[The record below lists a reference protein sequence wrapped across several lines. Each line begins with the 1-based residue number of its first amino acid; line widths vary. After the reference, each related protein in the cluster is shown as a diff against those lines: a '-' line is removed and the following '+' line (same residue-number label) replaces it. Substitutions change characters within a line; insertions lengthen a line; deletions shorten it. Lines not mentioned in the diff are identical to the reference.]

1 MSDLQ
6 VARVE
11 AAARAL
17 FHDPLASD
25 DYTWEEMVAEDNS
38 RAELWRDDARRVLAA
53 ADAVV
58 TVEMIAVPR
67 PRVPFGPNGVP
78 EDEATAHYLREVV
91 KKIDCGYATVGG
103 SNVTATVRKLLLD
116 AADALLRGGEER

>member
-1 MSDLQ
+1 MTNLHD
-6 VARVE
+6 ARVE

-53 ADAVV
+53 TDAVV
-58 TVEMIAVPR
+58 TVEMIAAALH
-67 PRVPFGPNGVP
+67 G
-78 EDEATAHYLREVV
+78 DECPDDPDDGESCSCDGNHYMRQGGIVLAT
-91 KKIDCGYATVGG
+91 I
-103 SNVTATVRKLLLD
+103 
-116 AADALLRGGEER
+116 RGGEDGEAVA